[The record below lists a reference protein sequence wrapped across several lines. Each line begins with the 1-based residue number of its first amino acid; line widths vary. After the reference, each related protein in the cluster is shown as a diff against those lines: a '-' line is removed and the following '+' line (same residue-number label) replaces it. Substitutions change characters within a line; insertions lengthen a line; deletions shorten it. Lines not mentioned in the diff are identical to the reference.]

1 MGKIFKRGLIA
12 IAPLAVTLVLIL
24 WLLNALD
31 SLFRPLIE
39 AIFGASHYFFGL
51 GILTAFI
58 VIFFVGTALN
68 SWVMQK
74 LTQYGESLLRKI
86 PLVKT
91 LYNSIGEMM
100 SYFNSKDAQKTGQIV
115 LVEVHGVKVVGL
127 VTRESF
133 SDLPE
138 GLGSEQEIAV
148 YIPMSYQ
155 IGGYTVIV
163 PKDKVRVLPMTV
175 EEGMRFSVTA
185 GMLSQGKKSSEI
197 K

>member
-1 MGKIFKRGLIA
+1 MNKIFKRGLIA

-24 WLLNALD
+24 WLFNALEA
-31 SLFRPLIE
+31 LFRPLVEWIVTP
-39 AIFGASHYFFGL
+39 AYYFPGM

-68 SWVMQK
+68 SWIMQNLSK
-74 LTQYGESLLRKI
+74 YGETLVRKI

-100 SYFNSKDAQKTGQIV
+100 GYFSSKESDKARQVV
-115 LVEVHGVKVVGL
+115 LVEIQGVKLIGL
-127 VTRESF
+127 VTRDSF

-138 GLGSEQEIAV
+138 GLGSEGEIAV

-163 PKDKVRVLPMTV
+163 SRSKVQLLSMTV
-175 EEGMRFSVTA
+175 EEGMRFAVTA
-185 GMLSQGKKSSEI
+185 GVLSKPKKTSF
-197 K
+197 